1 MHPANLVHIQGSYSD
16 LIKLVNSKEGLV
28 VVDFFATW
36 CGPCVRLGQELP
48 NIANEF
54 PTVTFVKAETEKNEE
69 SATRFGVRSIP
80 NIVFMKGNGGNEVEI
95 LGKVSGFDPSGIRNL
110 CNKHK

>member
-1 MHPANLVHIQGSYSD
+1 MHSSNLVHIEGSYAD
-16 LIKLVNSKEGLV
+16 LVKLVNSKSGLC

-54 PTVTFVKAETEKNEE
+54 PGVTFIKAETEKNREA
-69 SATRFGVRSIP
+69 ATHFGVRSIP
-80 NIVFMKGNGGNEVEI
+80 NIVFLKPKDENNVQVIGTVT
-95 LGKVSGFDPSGIRNL
+95 GFDPAGIRNM
-110 CNKHK
+110 CQQHK